1 MLFDYRKVYIEPFDK
16 GLMGETMAAKGP
28 APTTGIPVLIL
39 KEGTQ
44 RTTGAEALRSNMMAA
59 ITISEMLRT
68 TYGPRGMDKMLV
80 DTLGDVTITNDG
92 ATILDK
98 MDVQHPA
105 AKMLVQIAKGQDD
118 EVGDGTKTSVIF
130 AGELL
135 KAAEDLLA
143 KEVHPTVI
151 VNGYKK
157 ALEEAVKYAEKISKE
172 VDINDIETLKK
183 IASTALTS
191 KAVHGV
197 KDLFSE
203 IAVKAV
209 KQVAEFRDNRIYV
222 DLDNIQIIKKHGGSL
237 ADTKLIYG
245 IVLDKE
251 VVHPGMPKRVEKAK
265 IALIDAPLEIEKPDI
280 TAKINITSPDQIKS
294 FLEEET
300 KLLKD
305 MVEKIAATGANV
317 VICQKGIDDIAQHFL
332 AKKGI
337 LAVRRVKRS
346 DMEKLERATGGRIV
360 SNIED
365 LTPNDL
371 GYAELVEERKVGEDK
386 MVFVEG
392 TKDPKAVSILIR
404 GGLERIVDEA
414 ERSLRDALSVVAD
427 VLRNPRIVYGG
438 GAFEAEIARFIR
450 DYASRVSGK
459 EQLAVLAFAKALEG
473 IISALVENAGLDPID
488 MLSDLRSAHSRPDG
502 VKYGV
507 NVFKGKIDDMEALGV
522 IEPLAVKINALKA
535 GTEAATLILR
545 IDDIV
550 AASKAKEEKEKK
562 EEKKK
567 EEEEKKED

>member
-1 MLFDYRKVYIEPFDK
+1 MSH
-16 GLMGETMAAKGP
+16 GTGP
-28 APTTGIPVLIL
+28 MGIPVLIL
-39 KEGTQ
+39 KEGTT
-44 RTTGAEALRSNMMAA
+44 RTTGADALRTNMMAA
-59 ITISEMLRT
+59 ITVAEMLRT

-80 DTLGDVTITNDG
+80 DTLGDITITNDG

-135 KAAEDLLA
+135 KSAEDLLA
-143 KEVHPTVI
+143 KEVHPTI
-151 VNGYKK
+151 IINGYKK
-157 ALEEAVKYAEKISKE
+157 ALEEAIRYAHSIARE
-172 VDINDIETLKK
+172 VSLDDNETLKK

-197 KDLFSE
+197 RHHFAEL
-203 IAVKAV
+203 AVKAV
-209 KQVAEFRDNRIYV
+209 KQIVEDRDGKKYV
-222 DLDNIQIIKKHGGSL
+222 DIDNIQVIKKHGGSL
-237 ADTKLIYG
+237 ADTKLVFG

-265 IALIDAPLEIEKPDI
+265 IALIDAPLEVEKPELDAEI
-280 TAKINITSPDQIKS
+280 RISDPTQMRRFI
-294 FLEEET
+294 EEKEN
-300 KLLKD
+300 LLKN

-317 VICQKGIDDIAQHFL
+317 VICQKGIDDVAQHFL

-346 DMEKLERATGGRIV
+346 DMEKLEKATQGRIV

-365 LTPNDL
+365 LSEADL
-371 GYAELVEERKVGEDK
+371 GYAELVEEKKVGEDK
-386 MVFVEG
+386 MVIIEG

-414 ERSLRDALSVVAD
+414 ERSLRDALCVVAD
-427 VLRNPRIVYGG
+427 VIKLPKIVYGG
-438 GAFEAEIARFIR
+438 GAFEIEVVKHIR
-450 DYASRVSGK
+450 EFATHVGGK
-459 EQLAVLAFAKALEG
+459 EQLAVEAFAKALEG
-473 IISALVENAGLDPID
+473 VVSALVENAGLDPVN
-488 MLSDLRSAHSRPDG
+488 MLSELRKSHASQEG

-507 NVFKGKIDDMEALGV
+507 NVFNGKIDNMEELGV

-545 IDDIV
+545 IDDII
-550 AASKAKEEKEKK
+550 AASRIKEEKEERKGR
-562 EEKKK
+562 
-567 EEEEKKED
+567 EEEE